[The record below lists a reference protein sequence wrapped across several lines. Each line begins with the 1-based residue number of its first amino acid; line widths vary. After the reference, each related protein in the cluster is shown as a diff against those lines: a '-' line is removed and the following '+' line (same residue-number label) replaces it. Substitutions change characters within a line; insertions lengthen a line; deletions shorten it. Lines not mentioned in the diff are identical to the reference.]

1 MQVVLDER
9 DESGEERVLLLSVVP
24 GQSDHLMLVE
34 ESVSER
40 LHNTPEDTKTSLHN
54 ENSLCKEI
62 IVLFANYSEQ

>member
-40 LHNTPEDTKTSLHN
+40 LHNTPEDTKKKLMSLIGN
-54 ENSLCKEI
+54 INICITYEN
-62 IVLFANYSEQ
+62 